1 MPPSPR
7 PQQSVD
13 VRSTRRRLAAGLL
26 VSSVAVGGLVIVGGS
41 PASAATAPLAQS
53 AGRFLDGSLGGNAV
67 QQLADLTDARATAPG
82 TQTTQNPLNATVAN
96 SLNVPLTGALQ
107 LPTIAGIKLGAANQ
121 VAVAHSDGYSYG
133 ASGAVANSG
142 GVSVGGNNNAY
153 PAGAEI
159 DLDASALGALPTI
172 PVPGA
177 SAAGALG
184 AVKVKI
190 GAVSSLAQTTS
201 GGAIVPLGTNHYG
214 IASLSLSLGSPA
226 LAGLLGQVTSQSGTL
241 TGLLAPVITA
251 LGLASQ
257 TVPGSCAITAG
268 TLPSSISLDS
278 GAIVIDASTGTITVD
293 VAKLLQVLGL
303 NINSLPANT
312 DLLSYVLTNLPTILA
327 AGLPAVVNGIITPLE
342 TAFAACV
349 TALGPL
355 AGLLGPVLTTL
366 TTGQATVESTLSQV
380 AAGLASAAPGGL
392 GALSTALGQ
401 LLTVGVNVQA
411 GPGAGTTN
419 ANHPFTSKLK
429 ATTDQADTPVTNQTI
444 VRAVEVDLAGG
455 QVAAI
460 ALANSAAG
468 PSTKAAVV
476 VTTPAA
482 PTTAAPVTDIPTKIN
497 AGKAAPGGNPQL
509 PVILLVG
516 ALVMAA
522 AGGIAWKIRG
532 THA

>member
-1 MPPSPR
+1 M
-7 PQQSVD
+7 
-13 VRSTRRRLAAGLL
+13 
-26 VSSVAVGGLVIVGGS
+26 
-41 PASAATAPLAQS
+41 
-53 AGRFLDGSLGGNAV
+53 
-67 QQLADLTDARATAPG
+67 
-82 TQTTQNPLNATVAN
+82 
-96 SLNVPLTGALQ
+96 
-107 LPTIAGIKLGAANQ
+107 
-121 VAVAHSDGYSYG
+121 
-133 ASGAVANSG
+133 
-142 GVSVGGNNNAY
+142 
-153 PAGAEI
+153 
-159 DLDASALGALPTI
+159 
-172 PVPGA
+172 
-177 SAAGALG
+177 
-184 AVKVKI
+184 
-190 GAVSSLAQTTS
+190 
-201 GGAIVPLGTNHYG
+201 PLGTNHYG
-214 IASLSLSLGSPA
+214 IASLSLILGSPA

-355 AGLLGPVLTTL
+355 VGPPRPGADHPDHRPGDRREHAEPDRRRVGKRSPGR
-366 TTGQATVESTLSQV
+366 TGRPLDGPRP
-380 AAGLASAAPGGL
+380 AADGRRQRP
-392 GALSTALGQ
+392 
-401 LLTVGVNVQA
+401 A

-429 ATTDQADTPVTNQTI
+429 ATTDQADSPVANQTI
-444 VRAVEVDLAGG
+444 VRAIEVDLAGG
-455 QVAAI
+455 QVAAV

-476 VTTPAA
+476 VDRPR
-482 PTTAAPVTDIPTKIN
+482 PHRRRPP
-497 AGKAAPGGNPQL
+497 
-509 PVILLVG
+509 
-516 ALVMAA
+516 
-522 AGGIAWKIRG
+522 R
-532 THA
+532 

>member
-1 MPPSPR
+1 MPSTPRQPSLHPR
-7 PQQSVD
+7 
-13 VRSTRRRLAAGLL
+13 RTRRRLAAGLL
-26 VSSVAVGGLVIVGGS
+26 VSSVAVGGLVIAGGS

-53 AGRFLDGSLGGNAV
+53 AGRFLDGSLGGNPV
-67 QQLADLTDARATAPG
+67 QQLADLTDARAKSPG
-82 TQTTQNPLNATVAN
+82 TQTTQDPLNATVAGA
-96 SLNVPLTGALQ
+96 LNVPLTGALQ
-107 LPTIAGIKLGAANQ
+107 LPTLAGIKLGAANQ
-121 VAVAHSDGYSYG
+121 VAVAHADGYSYG

-190 GAVSSLAQTTS
+190 GAVSSLAQTKS
-201 GGAIVPLGTNHYG
+201 GGAAVPLGTNHYG

-226 LAGLLGQVTSQSGTL
+226 LAGLLGQVTSQASALNALLGPIQTQLGNLFPAGCNL
-241 TGLLAPVITA
+241 TP
-251 LGLASQ
+251 
-257 TVPGSCAITAG
+257 G

-278 GAIVIDASTGTITVD
+278 GAIVIDASTGTISLD

-312 DLLSYVLTNLPTILA
+312 DLLSYVLTQLPTILA

-342 TAFAACV
+342 AAFGTCV
-349 TALGPL
+349 TDLGGGALGV
-355 AGLLGPVLTTL
+355 ALGSALGTLTSAQSTIETTL
-366 TTGQATVESTLSQV
+366 NQI
-380 AAGLASAAPGGL
+380 AAGLANAAPGGL

-401 LLTVGVNVQA
+401 LLSVGVNVQH

-419 ANHPFTSKLK
+419 PSHPFTSKLK
-429 ATTDQADTPVTNQTI
+429 ATTDQADSPIANQTI
-444 VRAVEVDLAGG
+444 VRAIEVDLAGA

-468 PSTKAAVV
+468 PSTKAVV
-476 VTTPAA
+476 VVVPSTPA
-482 PTTAAPVTDIPTKIN
+482 PTTTAPVTDVPTKIN
-497 AGKAAPGGNPQL
+497 AGQASPGGNPEL
-509 PVILLVG
+509 PLILLVG

-532 THA
+532 THG

>member
-1 MPPSPR
+1 MPSTPRQPSLHPR
-7 PQQSVD
+7 
-13 VRSTRRRLAAGLL
+13 RARRRLAAGLL
-26 VSSVAVGGLVIVGGS
+26 VSSVAVGGLVIAGGS

-53 AGRFLDGSLGGNAV
+53 AGRFLDGSLGGNPV
-67 QQLADLTDARATAPG
+67 QQLADLTDARAKSPG
-82 TQTTQNPLNATVAN
+82 TQTTQDPLNATVAGA
-96 SLNVPLTGALQ
+96 LNVPLTGALQ
-107 LPTIAGIKLGAANQ
+107 LPTLAGIKLGAANQ
-121 VAVAHSDGYSYG
+121 VAVAHADGYSYG

-184 AVKVKI
+184 VVKVKI
-190 GAVSSLAQTTS
+190 GAVSSLAQTKS
-201 GGAIVPLGTNHYG
+201 GGVAVPLGTNHYG

-226 LAGLLGQVTSQSGTL
+226 LAGLLGQVTSQASALNALLGPIQTQLGNLFPAGCNL
-241 TGLLAPVITA
+241 TP
-251 LGLASQ
+251 
-257 TVPGSCAITAG
+257 G

-278 GAIVIDASTGTITVD
+278 GAIVIDASTGTISLD

-312 DLLSYVLTNLPTILA
+312 DLLSYVLTQLPTILA

-342 TAFAACV
+342 TGFAACV
-349 TALGPL
+349 AALPG
-355 AGLLGPVLTTL
+355 GLGALLITL
-366 TTGQATVESTLSQV
+366 TNAKTTIETTLSQV

-401 LLTVGVNVQA
+401 LLSVGVNVQH

-419 ANHPFTSKLK
+419 PSHPFTSKLK
-429 ATTDQADTPVTNQTI
+429 ATTDQADSPVANQTI
-444 VRAVEVDLAGG
+444 VRAIEVDLAGA

-468 PSTKAAVV
+468 PSTKAVV
-476 VTTPAA
+476 VVVPSTPA
-482 PTTAAPVTDIPTKIN
+482 PTTTAPVTDVPTKIN
-497 AGKAAPGGNPQL
+497 AGQASPGGNPEL
-509 PVILLVG
+509 PLILLVG

-532 THA
+532 THG